1 MTWRPR
7 VGLRYFGL
15 FEFHTRT
22 WWHRK
27 NWPSDRGQ
35 TPPFLT
41 HNPIHTVKDLVLTCV
56 DTQASYLTSTPTPK
70 AAS

>member
-41 HNPIHTVKDLVLTCV
+41 HNPIHSEGSCAHMCGHPGFISDIY
-56 DTQASYLTSTPTPK
+56 ANP
-70 AAS
+70 